1 MSNRADRRRMMREE
15 TKRNRALIADY
26 SKQQR
31 IAGLIQNG
39 ITPEDLEKSFEEG
52 RKIGFTDA
60 SEAIL
65 KAAYAGICLALNER
79 FGFGKKRVYD
89 ALAAVDEKVVFALG
103 QNELVDEVLRRF
115 DITID
120 FGEAF
125 DRLR

>member
-1 MSNRADRRRMMREE
+1 
-15 TKRNRALIADY
+15 
-26 SKQQR
+26 
-31 IAGLIQNG
+31 
-39 ITPEDLEKSFEEG
+39 
-52 RKIGFTDA
+52 
-60 SEAIL
+60 
-65 KAAYAGICLALNER
+65 
-79 FGFGKKRVYD
+79 VYD